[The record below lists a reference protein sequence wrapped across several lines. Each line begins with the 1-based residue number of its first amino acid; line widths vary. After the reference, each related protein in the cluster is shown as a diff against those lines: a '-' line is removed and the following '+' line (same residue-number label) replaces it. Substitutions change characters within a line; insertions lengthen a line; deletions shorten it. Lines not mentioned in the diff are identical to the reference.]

1 MPAKTV
7 KTLVTTL
14 VLTAALGGLL
24 WGTLAEGTEYYMHVD
39 EVMAEPDAWYGKK
52 LQVHGF
58 VVEGSRRWKP
68 DTLDVRFQVEHNGAV
83 IDAEYTGIVPDT
95 FLDGS
100 EVVISGQL
108 GPHGFTVAPNGGM
121 AKCPSNSDPRPTLGS
136 AASST
141 SNCFRRLPCVAES
154 APAGR
159 A

>member
-7 KTLVTTL
+7 KTLITTL

-39 EVMAEPDAWYGKK
+39 EVMAEPEAWYGKK
-52 LQVHGF
+52 LQVHGY
-58 VVEGSRRWKP
+58 VVEGSRFRKP
-68 DTLDVRFQVEHNGAV
+68 DTLEVRFQVENNGVV

-108 GPHGFTVAPNGGM
+108 GPNGFAVAPDGVM
-121 AKCPSNSDPRPTLGS
+121 AKCPSKYEPKPTMSS
-136 AASST
+136 AAS
-141 SNCFRRLPCVAES
+141 N
-154 APAGR
+154 
-159 A
+159 